1 MRSRF
6 AVPALASLLLACST
20 ETASSFKKSDGGTT
34 NDAGFEEVVDSGL
47 EIPQGDGGTIASN
60 TPIGTLKGTT
70 YAPDGTLELPG
81 AVIYLSA
88 TLPTDEP
95 RGAVCDTC
103 VDLTGKVSSATSK
116 IDGTFELNVFAP
128 GKQYLVV
135 EKGRFRRVREITLK
149 AGANV
154 APAESTTIAG
164 ANNPSVG
171 DYAPKILVIP
181 TSMSAYDNVH
191 QTLSSLNFDFDEL
204 TDAAALTALKSP
216 TKLKDYAFIFLPC
229 GTNDEGSCSS
239 GNAFDP
245 TVKSRLKDYV
255 KSGGRLY
262 VTDYAYEYV
271 RQNWP
276 NHIKWYNKDNSG
288 TSSSSPTADQ
298 GLACNFN
305 ATTRSGT
312 WEDPGLKQW
321 MGVVGN
327 RTAGEDLEGIFTTI
341 NSVSTVTGEDP
352 SGASVQI
359 TPKIWVKADGKPA
372 TVTFPDKCGRVL
384 FSTNHTEGGAGGG
397 GLLAQEK
404 AIVYTLLEVSTCIN
418 GNIDK

>member
-20 ETASSFKKSDGGTT
+20 ETSSSFKKSDGGTL
-34 NDAGFEEVVDSGL
+34 NDAGFEEATDSGL

-81 AVIYLSA
+81 AVVYLSP

-103 VDLTGKVSSATSK
+103 VDLTGKPSSATSK

-164 ANNPSVG
+164 SNNPSVG

-181 TSMSAYDNVH
+181 TSFSAYDNVH
-191 QTLSSLNFDFDEL
+191 RTLSSLNFDFDEL
-204 TDAAALTALKSP
+204 TDAAAVAALKSS
-216 TKLKDYAFIFLPC
+216 TKLKEYAFIFLPC
-229 GTNDEGSCSS
+229 GTNDESSCST
-239 GNAFDP
+239 GNAFDA
-245 TVKSRLKDYV
+245 TVKARLKDYV

-276 NHIKWYNKDNSG
+276 RHIKWANSSETNPAIDLG
-288 TSSSSPTADQ
+288 A
-298 GLACNFN
+298 ACGGGS
-305 ATTRSGT
+305 TTRAGT

-327 RTAGEDLEGIFTTI
+327 RTAGEDLEGIYTTV
-341 NSVSTVTGEDP
+341 NGVGTVTGEDP
-352 SGASVQI
+352 SGAAIQV

-372 TVTFPDKCGRVL
+372 TITFPDKCGRVL